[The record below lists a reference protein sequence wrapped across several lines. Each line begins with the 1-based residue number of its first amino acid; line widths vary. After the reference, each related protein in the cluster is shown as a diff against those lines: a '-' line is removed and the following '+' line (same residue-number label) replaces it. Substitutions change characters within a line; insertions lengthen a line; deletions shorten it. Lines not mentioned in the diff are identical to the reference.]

1 MDPKR
6 TGQVISTARKNNNMT
21 QKDLADKLFVT
32 DKAVSKWERGICFPD
47 ISVLIPLTEVLNI
60 NLYDLLRGENKMNKK
75 EVEETL
81 KNTIDYSNK
90 EIKKNKK
97 RTLKISIILIIL
109 IIIVSSIVNVSIS
122 KNKEEKLLK
131 QIVANDK
138 MPKITEYVDYKTSI
152 KAKKKTKL
160 YKVIGN
166 LSLKY
171 TDWTTE
177 ERGNKIEF
185 IYYTTNKDLSKL
197 YGDSY
202 VKKSMIH
209 SALVLYTTV
218 SDLDKVTYKFEDGTY
233 STTRNTVKNKL
244 KIDNFEDLEN
254 LDKWDTLKDNYYS
267 NESQINDTFSKLYT
281 KAK

>member
-6 TGQVISTARKNNNMT
+6 TGQVISTARKNNNLT

-90 EIKKNKK
+90 EIKKNK
-97 RTLKISIILIIL
+97 RRILKISIISIIL

-138 MPKITEYVDYKTSI
+138 MPKITEYVDYKTSL
-152 KAKKKTKL
+152 KSKKKTKL
-160 YKVIGN
+160 YKIIGN

-177 ERGNKIEF
+177 ESGNKIEF

-197 YGDSY
+197 YKDSY

-218 SDLDKVTYKFEDGTY
+218 SDIDKVTYKFKDVTY
-233 STTRNTVKNKL
+233 STTKKQVKDKL
-244 KIDNFEDLEN
+244 KIDNFEDLEK

-281 KAK
+281 KTK

>member
-6 TGQVISTARKNNNMT
+6 TGQVISTARKNNNLT

-90 EIKKNKK
+90 EIKKNK
-97 RTLKISIILIIL
+97 RRILKISIISIIL
-109 IIIVSSIVNVSIS
+109 ITIVSSIVNVSIS

-138 MPKITEYVDYKTSI
+138 MPKITEYVDYKTSL
-152 KAKKKTKL
+152 KSKKKTKL
-160 YKVIGN
+160 YKIIGN

-177 ERGNKIEF
+177 ESGNKIEF

-197 YGDSY
+197 YKDSY

-218 SDLDKVTYKFEDGTY
+218 SDIDKVTYKFKDVTY
-233 STTRNTVKNKL
+233 STTKKQVKDKL
-244 KIDNFEDLEN
+244 KIDNFEDLEK

-281 KAK
+281 KTK